1 MFERPSRLETYFNKE
16 KRGEK
21 RERAQNDEDAKGVYV
36 SEPLEPP
43 ILKSYKKF
51 NEIAAARSCTSQAP
65 ETLVTCC

>member
-1 MFERPSRLETYFNKE
+1 MFERPARLETYFNKE

-21 RERAQNDEDAKGVYV
+21 RESAQNDEDAKGVCI

-51 NEIAAARSCTSQAP
+51 NNIAAARSCASQAQ
-65 ETLVTCC
+65 ET